1 MQYVDKY
8 FNFQLSINIIL
19 VMFRGSLLFFSGY
32 LQSLFGVYSLRIE
45 NVGVRRPPSDDVQ
58 IQGIANPRAFR
69 KVLFCFELHV
79 FVTSG

>member
-1 MQYVDKY
+1 
-8 FNFQLSINIIL
+8 
-19 VMFRGSLLFFSGY
+19 MFRGSLLFFSGY

-69 KVLFCFELHV
+69 KVIFRLELHV